1 MNIAIKPSAS
11 AENFRLLQND
21 PFFEVVVDL
30 VAGYLASAFED
41 PASGE
46 VDQWTLSC
54 LPETGKT
61 AERER
66 LFTLSIGPME
76 VLYVERYM
84 ENGET
89 VDFRTVLYTS
99 LSALM
104 RSTGYSLDGLAM
116 ANPLLRFKQTELASA
131 DGDGVLIDWFL
142 SDEGAD
148 DQFFELPLDE
158 TTIRPLAERLV
169 SKGRGPYAQYHN
181 RLFAQHILDAMNED
195 A

>member
-1 MNIAIKPSAS
+1 MTDIDPAATQ
-11 AENFRLLQND
+11 ANFDLLKSD

-30 VAGYLASAFED
+30 VAGYLASAFDD
-41 PASGE
+41 PAACE

-54 LPETGKT
+54 LPTTNKT

-66 LFTLSIGPME
+66 LFTLAVGALE
-76 VLYVERYM
+76 VLYVERYT

-89 VDFRTVLYTS
+89 VDFRTVLFTS
-99 LSALM
+99 HSALM
-104 RSTGYSLDGLAM
+104 RSTGYSLDGLTM
-116 ANPLLRFKQTELASA
+116 AHPLLRFRKTDDASA

-148 DQFFELPLDE
+148 DQFFQLPLDE
-158 TTIRPLAERLV
+158 TTIRPLAEVLV

-181 RLFAQHILDAMNED
+181 RFFAQSVLDAMKED

>member
-1 MNIAIKPSAS
+1 MPDIDPAATDT
-11 AENFRLLQND
+11 NFALLKKD
-21 PFFEVVVDL
+21 PFFDVVVDL
-30 VAGYLASAFED
+30 VAGYLSSAFDD

-46 VDQWTLSC
+46 VDEWTLSC
-54 LPETGKT
+54 LPAAGKT

-66 LFTLSIGPME
+66 LFTLAIGPME
-76 VLYVERYM
+76 VLYVERYT

-99 LSALM
+99 LAALM
-104 RSTGYSLDGLAM
+104 RSTGFSLDGLAM
-116 ANPLLRFKQTELASA
+116 ANPLLRFKQTEFASA

-169 SKGRGPYAQYHN
+169 GKGRGPYAQYHN
-181 RLFAQHILDAMNED
+181 RSFAQHVLNAMNDD

>member
-1 MNIAIKPSAS
+1 MPDIDPAATD
-11 AENFRLLQND
+11 ANFKLLQTD
-21 PFFEVVVDL
+21 PFFDVVVDL
-30 VAGYLASAFED
+30 IAGYLASAFDD
-41 PASGE
+41 PAAVE

-54 LPETGKT
+54 LPDTNKT

-66 LFTLSIGPME
+66 LFALNIGPME
-76 VLYVERYM
+76 VLYVERYT

-89 VDFRTVLYTS
+89 VDFRTVLFTS
-99 LSALM
+99 LSALQ

-116 ANPLLRFKQTELASA
+116 ANPLLRFKQTEHASA

-148 DQFFELPLDE
+148 EQFFELPLDE
-158 TTIRPLAERLV
+158 TTIRPLAELLV
-169 SKGRGPYAQYHN
+169 SKGRGPFAQYHN
-181 RLFAQHILDAMNED
+181 RSFAQHVLDVMNED

>member
-1 MNIAIKPSAS
+1 MPDIDPAATDT
-11 AENFRLLQND
+11 NFALLKKD
-21 PFFEVVVDL
+21 PFFDVVVDL
-30 VAGYLASAFED
+30 VAGYLSSAFDD

-46 VDQWTLSC
+46 VDEWTLSC
-54 LPETGKT
+54 RPATGKT
-61 AERER
+61 AESER
-66 LFTLSIGPME
+66 LFTLNIGPME
-76 VLYVERYM
+76 VLYVERYT

-99 LSALM
+99 ASALM
-104 RSTGYSLDGLAM
+104 RSTGFSLDGLTM
-116 ANPLLRFKQTELASA
+116 SNPLLRFGKTDLAPA
-131 DGDGVLIDWFL
+131 DGDGVVIDWFL

-169 SKGRGPYAQYHN
+169 GKGRGPYAQYHN
-181 RLFAQHILDAMNED
+181 RSFAQHVLDAMKDD

>member
-1 MNIAIKPSAS
+1 MPDIDPAATDT
-11 AENFRLLQND
+11 NFALLKKD
-21 PFFEVVVDL
+21 PFFDVVVDL
-30 VAGYLASAFED
+30 VAGYLSSAFDD

-46 VDQWTLSC
+46 VDEWTLSC
-54 LPETGKT
+54 LPATGKT
-61 AERER
+61 AESER
-66 LFTLSIGPME
+66 LFTLNIGPME
-76 VLYVERYM
+76 VLYVERYT

-99 LSALM
+99 ASALM
-104 RSTGYSLDGLAM
+104 RSTGFSLDGLTM
-116 ANPLLRFKQTELASA
+116 SNPLLRFGKTDLAPA
-131 DGDGVLIDWFL
+131 DGDGVVIDWFL

-169 SKGRGPYAQYHN
+169 GKGRGPYAQYHN
-181 RLFAQHILDAMNED
+181 RSFAQHVLDAMKDD

>member
-1 MNIAIKPSAS
+1 MPDINPAATE
-11 AENFRLLQND
+11 ANFKLLQTD
-21 PFFEVVVDL
+21 PFFDVVVDL
-30 VAGYLASAFED
+30 IAGYLASAFDD
-41 PASGE
+41 PAAVE
-46 VDQWTLSC
+46 VDEWTLSC
-54 LPETGKT
+54 LPTTNKT

-66 LFTLSIGPME
+66 LFTLNIGPME
-76 VLYVERYM
+76 VLYVERYT
-84 ENGET
+84 ENRET

-131 DGDGVLIDWFL
+131 EGDGVLIDWFL

-181 RLFAQHILDAMNED
+181 RAFAQHVLDVMNEED
-195 A
+195 

>member
-1 MNIAIKPSAS
+1 MPDINPAATE
-11 AENFRLLQND
+11 ANFKLLQTD

-30 VAGYLASAFED
+30 IAGYLASAFDD
-41 PASGE
+41 PASCE
-46 VDQWTLSC
+46 VDAWTLSC
-54 LPETGKT
+54 LPTTNKT

-76 VLYVERYM
+76 VLYVERYT

-104 RSTGYSLDGLAM
+104 RSTGYSLDGLAL
-116 ANPLLRFKQTELASA
+116 ANPLLRFKQTDLASA
-131 DGDGVLIDWFL
+131 EGDGVLVDFFL

-148 DQFFELPLDE
+148 DQFFSLPLDD

-181 RLFAQHILDAMNED
+181 RSFAQYILDAMNEEE
-195 A
+195 

>member
-1 MNIAIKPSAS
+1 MPDIQPSATES
-11 AENFRLLQND
+11 NFALLQKE

-30 VAGYLASAFED
+30 IAGYLASAFDD
-41 PASGE
+41 PAACE
-46 VDQWTLSC
+46 VDEWTLSC
-54 LPETGKT
+54 LPATNKT

-66 LFTLSIGPME
+66 LFTLNVGPME
-76 VLYVERYM
+76 VLYVERYT

-104 RSTGYSLDGLAM
+104 RRTGYSLDGLAL
-116 ANPLLRFKQTELASA
+116 ANPLLRFKQTELAAA

-158 TTIRPLAERLV
+158 TTIGPLIERLV

-181 RLFAQHILDAMNED
+181 RWFAQYVLDAMTED

>member
-1 MNIAIKPSAS
+1 VTDIDPAATE
-11 AENFRLLQND
+11 ANFKLLQTD
-21 PFFEVVVDL
+21 PFFDVVVDL
-30 VAGYLASAFED
+30 IAGYLASAFDD
-41 PASGE
+41 PAAVE

-54 LPETGKT
+54 LPATNKT

-66 LFTLSIGPME
+66 LFTLNIGPME
-76 VLYVERYM
+76 VLYVERYT

-104 RSTGYSLDGLAM
+104 RGTGYSLDGLTM

-131 DGDGVLIDWFL
+131 EGDGVLIDWFL

-158 TTIRPLAERLV
+158 TTIGGSLSTSSTR
-169 SKGRGPYAQYHN
+169 
-181 RLFAQHILDAMNED
+181 
-195 A
+195 

>member
-1 MNIAIKPSAS
+1 MTDINPAATE
-11 AENFRLLQND
+11 ANFKLLQTE

-30 VAGYLASAFED
+30 VAGYLASAFDD
-41 PASGE
+41 PAACE
-46 VDQWTLSC
+46 VDEWTLSC
-54 LPETGKT
+54 LAATNKT

-66 LFTLSIGPME
+66 LFTLNIGPME
-76 VLYVERYM
+76 VLYVERYT

-104 RSTGYSLDGLAM
+104 RRTGYSLDGLAM

-131 DGDGVLIDWFL
+131 EGDGVLIDWFL

-158 TTIRPLAERLV
+158 TTIGPLAERLV

-181 RLFAQHILDAMNED
+181 RWFAQHVLNAMKED

>member
-1 MNIAIKPSAS
+1 MTDIDPAATD
-11 AENFRLLQND
+11 ANFRLLQTD
-21 PFFEVVVDL
+21 PFFDVVVDL
-30 VAGYLASAFED
+30 IAGYLASAFDD
-41 PASGE
+41 PAAVE

-54 LPETGKT
+54 LPTANKT

-66 LFTLSIGPME
+66 LFTLHIGPME
-76 VLYVERYM
+76 VLSVERYT

-104 RSTGYSLDGLAM
+104 RSTGYSLDGLAL
-116 ANPLLRFKQTELASA
+116 ANPLLRFEQTELPSA

-142 SDEGAD
+142 SDDGAD

-169 SKGRGPYAQYHN
+169 SKGRGPYAKYHN
-181 RLFAQHILDAMNED
+181 RFFAQHILDAMSED
-195 A
+195 G

>member
-1 MNIAIKPSAS
+1 MPDIDPAATD
-11 AENFRLLQND
+11 ANFKLLQTD
-21 PFFEVVVDL
+21 PFFDVVVDL
-30 VAGYLASAFED
+30 IAGYLASAFDD
-41 PASGE
+41 PAAAE

-54 LPETGKT
+54 LPDTNKT

-66 LFTLSIGPME
+66 LFALNIGPME
-76 VLYVERYM
+76 VLYVERYT

-89 VDFRTVLYTS
+89 VDFRTVLFTS
-99 LSALM
+99 LSALQ

-116 ANPLLRFKQTELASA
+116 ANPLLRFKQTEHASA

-148 DQFFELPLDE
+148 EQFFELPLDE
-158 TTIRPLAERLV
+158 TTIRPLAELLV
-169 SKGRGPYAQYHN
+169 SKGRGPFAQYHN
-181 RLFAQHILDAMNED
+181 RSFAQHVLDVMNED

>member
-1 MNIAIKPSAS
+1 MTDINPSATE
-11 AENFRLLQND
+11 ANFKLLQTE

-30 VAGYLASAFED
+30 VAGYLASAFDD
-41 PASGE
+41 PAAVE
-46 VDQWTLSC
+46 VDEWTLSC
-54 LPETGKT
+54 LPTTNKT

-66 LFTLSIGPME
+66 LFTLNVGPME
-76 VLYVERYM
+76 VLYVERYT

-104 RSTGYSLDGLAM
+104 RRTRYSLDGLAM
-116 ANPLLRFKQTELASA
+116 ANPLLRFKETELASA

-158 TTIRPLAERLV
+158 TTIAPLAERLV

-181 RLFAQHILDAMNED
+181 RWFAQHVLDVMNED